1 MNRQII
7 QLFGISMLLFAV
19 LIGFTSRWS
28 VFDAQALKDQ
38 PANRRPLI
46 QEEQIARGLIKAD
59 DGTVLARSVPH
70 GKGEQKI
77 YSRTYPTGA
86 LFGHAVG
93 YSFITRGRA
102 GLERSRNS
110 ALTGQESEFSTI
122 FSQLQD
128 RKREGKDVITTLDPQ
143 AQKVAIQALGGRKGS
158 IVAIEPQTGRVRVMA
173 SIPEFNPNDVPS
185 RFAEFNRSSD
195 APLLNR
201 ATQSRYPPGSTF
213 KVVTAAAALDTG
225 KYTPQSI
232 IDGHSPRTISG
243 VPLAN
248 DGGESFGPITLTDA
262 LTNSVNTVFAQV
274 GESLGRSTL
283 EKYMNRFGFNHDPP
297 LDYPDEEMTAS
308 GVRDA
313 NGNLL
318 GPDSGFDVGRVA
330 IGQGGSE
337 GAIEV
342 TPLQMAMV
350 AAAVGNRGEL
360 IRPRLTERIVDKD
373 GRVTDRF
380 QPRRQSRVMS
390 VNAAQ
395 QLTQMMGNVVEEGTG
410 TAAALSGVKVAGKT
424 GTAEVD
430 NATSNQAWF
439 IGFAPLDHPKMAV
452 AVTIE
457 RTAGQGGTE
466 AAPVAKQV
474 LQSLLGR
481 QGARG

>member
-373 GRVTDRF
+373 GRVSDRF